1 VEKANKLLVN
11 RIVFI
16 GGTDAGGWYIG
27 ADGKIHRFP
36 GWNPEQMFDVA
47 HALDALREV
56 SQIKSKGVADRVIAT
71 VGEFVKGQLGEHL
84 QSGDVLVIGR

>member
-1 VEKANKLLVN
+1 
-11 RIVFI
+11 
-16 GGTDAGGWYIG
+16 
-27 ADGKIHRFP
+27 
-36 GWNPEQMFDVA
+36 MFDVA

-71 VGEFVKGQLGEHL
+71 VGEFVKAQLGEHL